1 MTTGFY
7 IDMINVGQGDAF
19 LLTLG
24 GPEGDATV
32 LIDAGPP
39 LKGETVGE
47 FLVSHAAG
55 HLDLVIGTHLDID
68 HIGGIRDV
76 ASSCTI
82 GALFLNVPVQSTA
95 GLRKALRQRFL
106 QHSSPGSNYEALN
119 KSVAAA
125 NELVD
130 ALEHEGV
137 VPQSCWKGAAPREL
151 RVARSQPD
159 A

>member
-24 GPEGDATV
+24 GPQGDATV

-39 LKGETVGE
+39 SKGETVGE
-47 FLVSHAAG
+47 FLGTHAAG

-76 ASSCTI
+76 AGRLETPCDPRLLPLARPRRSCR
-82 GALFLNVPVQSTA
+82 G
-95 GLRKALRQRFL
+95 G
-106 QHSSPGSNYEALN
+106 
-119 KSVAAA
+119 
-125 NELVD
+125 
-130 ALEHEGV
+130 
-137 VPQSCWKGAAPREL
+137 
-151 RVARSQPD
+151 
-159 A
+159 